1 MRIKKLLVSLLITLT
16 VLSSAVFAF
25 GCGGTKGLVYELDEK
40 TQTYYVA
47 GFSEEVEEYPEI
59 IEISRK
65 HKGKAVT
72 KVGAAA
78 FKNITTIKTVILPEG
93 LEHIS
98 ASAFR
103 GCENLEEINIPST
116 LKGYGAQA
124 FHGCKKL
131 PSIVIPEGMT
141 EIPAS
146 LLYGCESI
154 TEITIP
160 NGVTEIQ
167 EKAFGKT
174 SIKKLSFPNSV
185 TEIAKG
191 AFKDADKLEEVIIGN
206 GVKTLGSYLFD
217 GCTALK
223 KISFGTGLKVIE
235 SYAFNKCTAL
245 EEVVLPEGLR
255 AIYGNAFFGC
265 DAMKKLTLPGAVT
278 TECNDPNCG
287 VTICPE
293 SKALGFETHYHF
305 TGWRVTEN
313 SNPAYVHYH
322 NVLSHDITD
331 PEQAWK
337 FFVTTEARSMHD
349 YPNGIWLGNK
359 WTYDSVSDLYKF
371 DGKPYDDSRNYDE
384 SIRSW
389 TWDDCRSYMWYNG
402 NKKQLYD

>member
-1 MRIKKLLVSLLITLT
+1 MKIKKLLVSLLITLT
-16 VLSSAVFAF
+16 VLSTAVFAF
-25 GCGGTKGLVYELDEK
+25 GCGGTKGLVYELSDDE
-40 TQTYYVA
+40 TSYIVA
-47 GFSEEVEEYPEI
+47 GFGEEIEEYPEI
-59 IEISRK
+59 IEIPAK
-65 HKGKAVT
+65 YKGKAVT
-72 KVGAAA
+72 KIGTSA
-78 FKNITTIKTVILPEG
+78 FKNITEIKTVILPEG
-93 LEHIS
+93 LGHIS

-103 GCENLEEINIPST
+103 GCENLEQINFPST
-116 LKGYGAQA
+116 LKGLGAQA
-124 FHGCKKL
+124 FHSCKKL

-141 EIPAS
+141 EIPGS

-154 TEITIP
+154 TEVTIP
-160 NGVTEIQ
+160 NGVTKVL

-174 SIKKLSFPNSV
+174 SIKKLTFPNSV

-223 KISFGTGLKVIE
+223 KISFGMGLKVIE
-235 SYAFNKCTAL
+235 SYAFNKCAAL

-278 TECNDPNCG
+278 TLCNNPNCG
-287 VTICPE
+287 VTICPA
-293 SKALGFETHYHF
+293 SKNLGFETHYHF
-305 TGWRVTEN
+305 TGWRVTED
-313 SNPAYVHYH
+313 SNPAYKHYH
-322 NVLSHDITD
+322 NILSHDLTD

-349 YPNGIWLGNK
+349 YPNGVWKGDK
-359 WTYDSVSDLYKF
+359 WTYNEDNDVYKF
-371 DGKPYDDSRNYDE
+371 DGKNVDGETDYDA

-389 TWDDCRSYMWYNG
+389 SWDDCRGYLWYNG
-402 NKKQLYD
+402 EKGQWYD